1 MEAQQNAEGRGGA
14 SLESAEG
21 GGEALRKRLERRVGG
36 NGGFRTSPEAVNTQ
50 MPKRVSGKGPRETGW
65 QGKASSMDT
74 HSGGWK
80 NSRNFPKARRLHKA
94 LNTSGTHEIQE
105 NTIQNSYVCFHTF
118 FC

>member
-50 MPKRVSGKGPRETGW
+50 MPKRVSGKGPRETWAGRARPRLW
-65 QGKASSMDT
+65 TLTAEAGRT
-74 HSGGWK
+74 HGIFQRRGGCTK
-80 NSRNFPKARRLHKA
+80 H
-94 LNTSGTHEIQE
+94 
-105 NTIQNSYVCFHTF
+105 
-118 FC
+118 